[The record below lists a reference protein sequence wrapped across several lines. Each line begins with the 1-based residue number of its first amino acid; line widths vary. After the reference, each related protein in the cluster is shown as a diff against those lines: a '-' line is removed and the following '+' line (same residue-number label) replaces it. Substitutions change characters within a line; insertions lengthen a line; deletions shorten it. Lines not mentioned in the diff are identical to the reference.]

1 MFRKERLEHAFK
13 TFTKDIKAEDMPPVI
28 FMYGEEGYLIDWAVE
43 TITARYVN
51 EACKALDYIK
61 FQEDTV
67 DADIVLEACETFSM
81 ISERRVVWANEYL
94 PLKSVNAKGF
104 TKEDVKRIE
113 AYLKEP
119 SEGTILI
126 FSAQNP
132 EPKSE
137 LVKLLKAECKC
148 YNFEQLDY
156 AALSGFIN
164 KRFLSAGV
172 QVSRDIIKVIIDQSG
187 YFNKETEY
195 RLYNLINDI
204 EKIIAY
210 SSGQIIDEDAVSQ
223 VLNGDMDKF
232 IFNLL
237 DAVSNNQ
244 KDKAFNLLANILRS
258 GKDIFSITAMLINQ
272 FELMLEVAEFK
283 EEGMNLPQITK
294 ILKSSEFRIKKAMG
308 FTEIFTVGKLK
319 SILSQLYEVDRNIK
333 TGMLEPELA
342 LELLIGRI

>member
-1 MFRKERLEHAFK
+1 MFRKERTEHAFK
-13 TFTKDIKAEDMPPVI
+13 TFSKDIKTGDMPSVI

-43 TITARYVN
+43 TLTSRYVN
-51 EACKALDYIK
+51 DACKALDYIK

-67 DADIVLEACETFSM
+67 DSSVILEACDTFSM

-94 PLKSVNAKGF
+94 PLKSNSPRGF
-104 TKEDVKRIE
+104 TKDDFQAI
-113 AYLKEP
+113 ASYIKEP
-119 SEGTILI
+119 SPGTVLV

-132 EPKSE
+132 EAKSE
-137 LVKLLKAECKC
+137 LVKLLKSECKC

-156 AALSGFIN
+156 ATLSGFIS
-164 KRFLSAGV
+164 KRFTSAGV
-172 QVSRDIIKVIIDQSG
+172 QVSRDMIKVIIDQSG

-195 RLYNLINDI
+195 RIYNLINDI

-210 SSGQIIDEDAVSQ
+210 SGGAFIDEEAVSQ
-223 VLNGDMDKF
+223 VMNGDMDKF

-244 KDKAFNLLANILRS
+244 KDKAFNLLANILGS
-258 GKDIFSITAMLINQ
+258 GRDVFSIVAMLVNQ

-294 ILKSSEFRIKKAMG
+294 TLKSSEFRIKKAMG
-308 FTEIFTVGKLK
+308 FTEKFTVSKLK
-319 SILSQLYEVDRNIK
+319 SILSQLYEIDRNIK
-333 TGMLEPELA
+333 TGMLEQNLA